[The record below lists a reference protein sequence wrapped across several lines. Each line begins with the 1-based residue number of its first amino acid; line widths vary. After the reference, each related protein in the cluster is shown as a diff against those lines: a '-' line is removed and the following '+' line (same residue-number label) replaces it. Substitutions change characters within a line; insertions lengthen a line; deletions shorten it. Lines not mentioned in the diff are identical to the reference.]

1 MDKKLR
7 NIIALELNNEALE
20 EAMRTLMQDKTGENM
35 AKSMEIMRDARLLV
49 PAEFPKNMDKEAVG
63 RLARGE
69 KLDAKDAPKML
80 PVIVQNPNGERFAP
94 AYTSKK
100 HLPGDQKYQAILN
113 VTFDEVLRIASEP
126 KLNLSGIILNPATD
140 KIILH
145 PKLIKAVRKVKEEAS
160 QTKEG
165 RMTKEEFIEAFKKE
179 IGAVPQKKEIKMTRE
194 QFQVFARRNVEWGIL
209 PKNIFTGKAEF
220 MNRLDA
226 EREEYIAALYR
237 QPYGDKIPCPY
248 TAKDFDVMVLNI
260 SEDTCVASIELP
272 EKNITPQTA
281 LALYIIWNPQND
293 DMHYFLIEKG
303 QPDQDNVLSCITP
316 DGKRQELQTAPSS
329 GSELVTILDLL
340 REEAEENAS
349 S

>member
-7 NIIALELNNEALE
+7 TLKALELNNDALE
-20 EAMRTLMQDKTGENM
+20 EAMRTLMQDKTNENM
-35 AKSMEIMRDARLLV
+35 KKFMEIMRDVRLLV
-49 PAEFPKNMDKEAVG
+49 PAKFPQNMDKKVVAKMV
-63 RLARGE
+63 RGE
-69 KLDAKDAPKML
+69 KLDAEEAPKMF
-80 PVIVQNPNGERFAP
+80 PIIVQNPSGERFVP
-94 AYTSKK
+94 AYTTKK
-100 HLPGDQKYQAILN
+100 HLPEDQKYQAIMN

-126 KLNLSGIILNPATD
+126 ELNLSGIILNPSTD
-140 KIILH
+140 KMILH
-145 PKLIKAVRKVKEEAS
+145 P
-160 QTKEG
+160 Q
-165 RMTKEEFIEAFKKE
+165 FIEAIKKVKA
-179 IGAVPQKKEIKMTRE
+179 AVPQTKEIKMTKE

-220 MNRLDA
+220 MNRLDE
-226 EREEYIAALYR
+226 EREECIAALYR

-260 SEDTCVASIELP
+260 NEETCVFSIELP
-272 EKNITPQTA
+272 EKNVTPQTA

-293 DMHYFLIEKG
+293 EIHYYLIEKG
-303 QPDQDNVLSCITP
+303 QPNQENVLSCITP
-316 DGKRQELQTAPSS
+316 DGKHQELQTAPSS